1 MFKDIFSFWIQGQPH
16 FKSKPLSAIDESVVK
31 ASQAIEQVSGKQ
43 LRCLEEA
50 VKALKFI
57 EWIRNEIKGNAF

>member
-1 MFKDIFSFWIQGQPH
+1 M
-16 FKSKPLSAIDESVVK
+16 SAIDESVVK

-50 VKALKFI
+50 AKALKFI
-57 EWIRNEIKGNAF
+57 EWIRHEIKGMTL